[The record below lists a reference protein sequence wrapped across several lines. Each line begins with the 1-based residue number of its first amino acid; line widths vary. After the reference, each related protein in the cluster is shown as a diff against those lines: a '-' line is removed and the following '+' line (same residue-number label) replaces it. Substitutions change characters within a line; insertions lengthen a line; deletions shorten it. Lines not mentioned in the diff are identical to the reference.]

1 MRTRH
6 LIAVLLLLFA
16 ACSGGDTTRE
26 VATWED
32 AIAYCEQ
39 TDSGLQARFDLSGPP
54 IALGE
59 CESMAADKEA
69 NGCTPEAFKLIIDA
83 HVGVV
88 EVMAAGSPAEDTV
101 AAFSKVWDIED
112 ACGETRR

>member
-59 CESMAADKEA
+59 CESY
-69 NGCTPEAFKLIIDA
+69 
-83 HVGVV
+83 
-88 EVMAAGSPAEDTV
+88 GSRQRSERLHPGGFQTDH
-101 AAFSKVWDIED
+101 
-112 ACGETRR
+112 RRPCRSG